1 METGEVKE
9 VANELIGLEG
19 NKIFRTVKGLTTKP
33 GQVIKEY
40 CDGEKLKYLSPVFYF
55 SGVSGIAYYLQSLS
69 TKEYIKAVEEW
80 KRIFSSDFGIL
91 LSSAKVDNVIS
102 YVFNQTVLNIISL
115 PITLFITWLVF
126 RKQNASFRNSSWYAL
141 YTWAHSTLILT
152 PSLLLFWLHNIFI
165 LNIFILD
172 IFKFASS
179 LLAIGYNVWAA
190 MQFYQIKVGK
200 AILLI
205 LLRHII
211 VFIFTN
217 FILGLLI
224 FMIYSYS

>member
-1 METGEVKE
+1 METGEIKE
-9 VANELIGLEG
+9 VANELVGLEG

-69 TKEYIKAVEEW
+69 TEEYIKAAVEQW
-80 KRIFSSDFGIL
+80 KRIFSSEFGIL

-102 YVFNQTVLNIISL
+102 YVFNHTVQNIISL
-115 PITLFITWLVF
+115 PITLFITWFVF
-126 RKQNASFRNSSWYAL
+126 RKQNASFRNSSWFAL
-141 YTWAHSTLILT
+141 YTGAHSTLILT
-152 PSLLLFWLHNIFI
+152 PSLLLFRLHNHFI
-165 LNIFILD
+165 LTIVNFTS
-172 IFKFASS
+172 A
-179 LLAIGYNVWAA
+179 LLMLSYTVWTA

-205 LLRHII
+205 LLRFII
-211 VFIFTN
+211 VFIFTY

>member
-1 METGEVKE
+1 MW
-9 VANELIGLEG
+9 
-19 NKIFRTVKGLTTKP
+19 KG
-33 GQVIKEY
+33 V
-40 CDGEKLKYLSPVFYF
+40 
-55 SGVSGIAYYLQSLS
+55 
-69 TKEYIKAVEEW
+69 
-80 KRIFSSDFGIL
+80 FSSVFGIL
-91 LSSAKVDNVIS
+91 LSSEKVDNVIS
-102 YVFNQTVLNIISL
+102 YVFNQTVQNIISL

-141 YTWAHSTLILT
+141 YTWAHSTLILI

-179 LLAIGYNVWAA
+179 LLAIGYYVWAA

-205 LLRHII
+205 LLRLII
-211 VFIFTN
+211 LAIFTN